1 MKFLKPLAVLVLPF
15 TLLLPATSNAAIAF
29 PALDIQDI
37 TGNGDTG
44 VTLTS
49 STLKIDSTVFTII
62 LDSASHY
69 QNITDQNF
77 SLNATPNTSG
87 TDYSGS
93 FTVAGGLLSGSFSNL
108 VYNAP
113 STAFGTQI
121 AGDISADLTYT
132 GGSMQGSLQG
142 GRLELAVDSSN
153 HIAGKLGQVNVV
165 PVPAALWLFGSGLLG
180 LVGIARRRT
189 A

>member
-1 MKFLKPLAVLVLPF
+1 MKFLKPLAVLALPF

-62 LDSASHY
+62 LDSSSNFH
-69 QNITDQNF
+69 NIPDQNF

-113 STAFGTQI
+113 DPTFGI
-121 AGDISADLTYT
+121 GDISADLTYT
-132 GGSMQGSLQG
+132 GGSMQGSRQG
-142 GRLELAVDSSN
+142 GRLEFAVDSSN